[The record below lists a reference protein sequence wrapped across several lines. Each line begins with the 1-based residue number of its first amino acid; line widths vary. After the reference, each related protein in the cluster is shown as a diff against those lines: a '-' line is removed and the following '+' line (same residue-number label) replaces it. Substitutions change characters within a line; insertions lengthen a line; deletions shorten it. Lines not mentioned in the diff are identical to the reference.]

1 MTDDQLF
8 EDHPDLLD
16 LERLAIGHQADPGA
30 TVRLARDQPLLVEP
44 DEGGADRGPA
54 GVQPKREVSL
64 DQSLIGVKAAADDL
78 IPQPPVGVGAAILDG
93 PGLATC
99 SGGRRAPR
107 RVSDNRSFQC
117 GPSCAIM
124 PNIVDNPANNLAH
137 GGEAVMVDRR
147 LRRFLALP
155 ALALVLALTA
165 CGSSGGSTGSGL
177 GSGDLLVGVLAPFSG
192 VDANL
197 GPAYY
202 AACLAAAPAINNNGG
217 VGGRHVTCQKFDTR
231 GEPADAAP
239 AANQMVASN
248 SNLMAVVGCTS
259 DEASAVAPIVD
270 RAHIPMFCM
279 TGQSEFNKT
288 KLPYFHRLVP
298 ADIFDAYG
306 MVGWVMYGP
315 NHPAWNKVALVFG
328 DDIGSQSFVQP
339 ATNALQHFGKTVKN
353 FPIHLGASSFRTEV
367 QSMLDFKPD
376 VIFTEALGSAGTYL
390 GEVKELNGGQTIPF
404 IGTSATI
411 DPAWF
416 KDVTSTISVN
426 DVVQYYR
433 GVDLGYTFSG
443 KAYDEFKANLQ
454 AAASTFADAPK
465 YGQRGSTLHLYDGI
479 IMTALAMVAT
489 NSKDPTVYNPKIKEI
504 ANGTSGATVVHM
516 YKEGLDALNAGK
528 SIRYV
533 GAAGE
538 NNFDQYNNS
547 QSGYIL
553 VKYDAQGG
561 EVQVS
566 ALTPEQT
573 KKLSDAGGL

>member
-1 MTDDQLF
+1 M
-8 EDHPDLLD
+8 
-16 LERLAIGHQADPGA
+16 A
-30 TVRLARDQPLLVEP
+30 
-44 DEGGADRGPA
+44 
-54 GVQPKREVSL
+54 
-64 DQSLIGVKAAADDL
+64 
-78 IPQPPVGVGAAILDG
+78 
-93 PGLATC
+93 
-99 SGGRRAPR
+99 GGRW
-107 RVSDNRSFQC
+107 
-117 GPSCAIM
+117 
-124 PNIVDNPANNLAH
+124 
-137 GGEAVMVDRR
+137 RR
-147 LRRFLALP
+147 LLTVPSVGL
-155 ALALVLALTA
+155 LLVLAG
-165 CGSSGGSTGSGL
+165 CGGSSGSTGGL

-192 VDANL
+192 ADANL

-217 VGGRHVTCQKFDTR
+217 VGGRHITCQKFDTR

-239 AANQMVASN
+239 AANQMIASN

-270 RAHIPMFCM
+270 KAHIPMFCM

-306 MVGWVMYGP
+306 MVGWVIYGP
-315 NHPAWNKVALVFG
+315 SHPAWNKVALVFG

-367 QSMLDFKPD
+367 QSMLTYKPD
-376 VIFTEALGSAGTYL
+376 VILTEALGSAGTYL
-390 GEVKELNGGQTIPF
+390 GEVKVQNGGQTIPF

-416 KDVTSTISVN
+416 KDVTSTITVN
-426 DVVQYYR
+426 DVVQFYR

-443 KAYDEFKANLQ
+443 TAYDQFKANLQ
-454 AAASTFADAPK
+454 VAASTFTDAPK

-504 ANGTSGATVVHM
+504 ANGTSGATDVHT
-516 YKEGLDALNAGK
+516 YKEGLDALKAGK
-528 SIRYV
+528 SIRYI
-533 GAAGE
+533 GAAGQ

-547 QSGYIL
+547 VSGYIL

-561 EVQVS
+561 EVQITS
-566 ALTPEQT
+566 LTPEQT